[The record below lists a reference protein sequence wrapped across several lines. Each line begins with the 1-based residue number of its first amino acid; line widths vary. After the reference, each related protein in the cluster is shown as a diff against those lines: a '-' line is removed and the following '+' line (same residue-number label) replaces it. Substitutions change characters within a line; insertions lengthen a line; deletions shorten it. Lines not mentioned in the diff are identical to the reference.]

1 MVIDRVRKLQNQVEM
16 KLTEMA
22 VAQPLL
28 EVHVL
33 VAPQNV
39 GLSLGHPL
47 EARLLA
53 ADLVD
58 TTTT

>member
-1 MVIDRVRKLQNQVEM
+1 M